1 MLHPRI
7 RSVAIASLLSLP
19 IVSVMTKP
27 ALADKS
33 NFYVYNDSESVITQ
47 LSSLSR
53 AAILGTTTS

>member
-7 RSVAIASLLSLP
+7 RSVTIASLLSLP